1 MILKESR
8 HCSTS
13 FCFLCQSR
21 FEWTPWLHFCFPFT
35 VKVFFSVSQPHCHY
49 GHSIL
54 FLPLVNQTYCQVL
67 ISGFGELTTTPI
79 WSKKYFGGGFFFPS
93 PGDAI
98 CKLKRSELFENKKY
112 SFLLWLIISVQHWL
126 NLKGSALRGKHD

>member
-1 MILKESR
+1 MNSRKINFLFFFLYGQKDRGQLTPESLQGERRRDLLSSPSPSALLPSWNNMILRESR

-35 VKVFFSVSQPHCHY
+35 VKVFFSVSLPHCHY

-54 FLPLVNQTYCQVL
+54 FLPVVNLTYCQVL
-67 ISGFGELTTTPI
+67 ISGFGGLTTTPI
-79 WSKKYFGGGFFFPS
+79 
-93 PGDAI
+93 
-98 CKLKRSELFENKKY
+98 
-112 SFLLWLIISVQHWL
+112 
-126 NLKGSALRGKHD
+126 